1 MANSMLERMAQEMR
15 QMLTHTQA
23 RWVHRKLS
31 HGLEIVLQRTDDQWR
46 LALARRETW
55 PSENEMLTCARAFQ
69 VPDADDLDPTPHRKP
84 RQVGLKRAEAW
95 HVLEIY
101 WTEREPAKEADGE
114 RA

>member
-23 RWVHRKLS
+23 RWVHRKLKG
-31 HGLEIVLQRTDDQWR
+31 GLEIVLQRTDDQWR

-55 PSENEMLTCARAFQ
+55 PSENEVLTCARAFQ
-69 VPDADDLDPTPHRKP
+69 VPDPENVDPKPHRKP
-84 RQVGLKRAEAW
+84 HQVSRTRAEAW